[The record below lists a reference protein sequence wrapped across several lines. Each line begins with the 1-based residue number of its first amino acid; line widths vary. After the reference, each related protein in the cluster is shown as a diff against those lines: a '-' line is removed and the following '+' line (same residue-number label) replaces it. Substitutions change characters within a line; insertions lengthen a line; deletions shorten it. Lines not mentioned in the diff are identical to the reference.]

1 MRMKASQETGLER
14 EVHELHNGL
23 SLGGRQVGGLLFCF
37 IVNGFLSPPI
47 SNQLDRK
54 YNMRGGRKWRN
65 TLNPFNNKTIKR
77 TAFMGILASQLMSAT
92 AQAEPQIIEL
102 DELVVTAG
110 RVGEDPASVSA
121 ATTVI
126 SRDDIETSQAST
138 VADILRTQAGINVA
152 SNGGLGKNTSVF
164 LRGGSSGQTL
174 VLIDGVRV
182 GSVTLGSFDWANLST
197 ADIERIE
204 IVRGAQSSL
213 YGADAMAGVIQIFT
227 RKGKKGIQTQ
237 VFAEA
242 GTYGT
247 KSGGVSV
254 QGGTENGVTYA
265 LSADTL
271 KTDGFSA
278 AAVGTEAD
286 PYERTTLSG
295 RVGFQAGD
303 ADIRLS
309 VRNVEGTTDLDGGF
323 PFGDVLNYTQKT
335 KQNVSSVQVVYPFSD
350 TFESTFQV
358 SRSTDDVVGTDPAPF
373 SFNNSDFKTTVDQLT
388 WQNHLDLETASVLFG
403 LDIHK
408 DNGKSTSAGFD
419 ETVTQQALFASF
431 SDSYDMLDVNAS
443 VRYDKNSV
451 SDNATTYKLGTVFH
465 ANDNFSVSAN
475 YGTGFKA
482 PSINDLY
489 FPASA
494 FSAGNANLKPET
506 SKGWDVGV
514 NYQVKGDDLSYD
526 VGVVYFNTQYKDL
539 IVWSPD
545 ANFFYS
551 PINVGEATTKGTELT
566 ASLRHALGFI
576 RANWTTLEA
585 TDDTNKLDL
594 ARRAK
599 DSGSITLG
607 TDVAGLHAEIQYQ
620 VVGKRFSNAAN
631 TKTLDAYNKTDLRL
645 SYAINDTWKVKF
657 RSENLQDRVYEEVS
671 GYAVA
676 GRSSY
681 LGVNATF

>member
-1 MRMKASQETGLER
+1 MEK
-14 EVHELHNGL
+14 
-23 SLGGRQVGGLLFCF
+23 
-37 IVNGFLSPPI
+37 
-47 SNQLDRK
+47 
-54 YNMRGGRKWRN
+54 
-65 TLNPFNNKTIKR
+65 TLKPFNNKTIKH
-77 TAFMGILASQLMSAT
+77 TALMGILASQLMSVSAH
-92 AQAEPQIIEL
+92 AGEL
-102 DELVVTAG
+102 SPLVVTAG
-110 RVGEDPASVSA
+110 RIAENPANVSA
-121 ATTVI
+121 DTTVI
-126 SRDDIETSQAST
+126 TRDDIETSQATT
-138 VADILRTQAGINVA
+138 VADILRTQAGIDVA
-152 SNGGLGKNTSVF
+152 NSGGMGKTTSVF
-164 LRGGSSGQTL
+164 LRGGNSGHTL

-227 RKGKKGIQTQ
+227 RKGKKGLQTQ

-254 QGGTENGVTYA
+254 QGGTDNGITYA
-265 LSADTL
+265 LTADTL
-271 KTDGFSA
+271 STDGFSV

-286 PYERTTLSG
+286 PYKRTTLSG

-303 ADIRLS
+303 ADINLS

-335 KQNVSSVQVVYPFSD
+335 KQNVSSIKVVYPFSD
-350 TFESTFQV
+350 TFESTLQI
-358 SRSTDDVVGTDPAPF
+358 SRSIDDAVGTDPAPG

-388 WQNHLDLETASVLFG
+388 WQNHLDLESASVLFG

-419 ETVTQQALFASF
+419 ETMTQQALFASF
-431 SDSYDMLDVNAS
+431 ANSYDMLDVNAS

-465 ANDNFSVSAN
+465 ANDSFSLSAN

-494 FSAGNANLKPET
+494 FSVGNANLKPET
-506 SKGWDVGV
+506 SKGWDVGL
-514 NYQVKGDDLSYD
+514 NYQVEGDDLSYD
-526 VGVVYFNTQYKDL
+526 VGVVYFNTRYKDL
-539 IVWSPD
+539 IVWAPD
-545 ANFFYS
+545 ANFLYS
-551 PINVGEATTKGTELT
+551 PSNVGQATSKGTEFT
-566 ASLRHALGFI
+566 ASLRYGIGFI
-576 RANWTTLEA
+576 RANWTSLKA
-585 TDDTNKLDL
+585 TDDTTGNWL
-594 ARRAK
+594 ARRAQ

-607 TDVAGLHAEIQYQ
+607 TDVSGLHAELQYQ
-620 VVGKRFSNAAN
+620 VVGKRFSDGAN

-645 SYAINDTWKVKF
+645 SYAINDTWKAKLRV
-657 RSENLQDRVYEEVS
+657 ENIADKTYEEVS

-681 LGVNATF
+681 LGVNASF